1 MNKHADLIHAI
12 ACQIQCRGTTPMPVQ
27 IESFAGAPPLRVWLV
42 TLLILIAIGLFLGV
56 IALTVRDAWLFL
68 S

>member
-1 MNKHADLIHAI
+1 
-12 ACQIQCRGTTPMPVQ
+12 MPVQ
-27 IESFAGAPPLRVWLV
+27 NRTLAGGTPPLRVWLV
-42 TLLILIAIGLFLGV
+42 TLLILSAVGLILGA

>member
-1 MNKHADLIHAI
+1 
-12 ACQIQCRGTTPMPVQ
+12 MPFQ
-27 IESFAGAPPLRVWLV
+27 NQSATGAPPLRVWLL
-42 TLLILIAIGLFLGV
+42 TLLILFAIGLILGV